1 MGHGPSALDRR
12 RNVPDLSRRRAA
24 TFVYRFPTSV
34 PGIETVSVHGSPST
48 RWTELHETFTVCTVE
63 RGAPVSYRCQGNRHE
78 RSPRVGMLLGPDDL
92 HADASPPGPSVYRI
106 LRIEPHA
113 LARVAKAL
121 GLPFA
126 NRTVK
131 EREITS
137 VMVNDL
143 FLTLH
148 RAIETDGE
156 STRVAGLVD
165 RCVAEIVRRCSTG
178 AVGER
183 TEIGHA
189 REHIRVNLCEPMK
202 LDGIARAAGKS
213 KWHLSTLFRN
223 HVGISPCKYAM
234 HVRLARARACLA
246 TGRSCSSVAS
256 DAGFCDQSHFNRW
269 FRSVYGVAPGQY
281 QEILLAGSDPRPQR
295 GIRSSSRL
303 TTSGSTPT
311 TRA

>member
-1 MGHGPSALDRR
+1 
-12 RNVPDLSRRRAA
+12 LSHRRAA
-24 TFVYRFPTSV
+24 AFVYRFPTNV
-34 PGIETVSVHGSPST
+34 PGIETVSVYGSPST

-78 RSPRVGMLLGPDDL
+78 RSPLVGMLLGPDDL
-92 HADASPPGPSVYRI
+92 HADASLPGPSVYRI
-106 LRIEPHA
+106 LRIDPHA
-113 LARVAKAL
+113 LARMAKAL

-137 VMVNDL
+137 AAVNDL

-156 STRVAGLVD
+156 SRRVAGLVD
-165 RCVAEIVRRCSTG
+165 RCVAEIVRRCMTRG
-178 AVGER
+178 VGER

-189 REHIRVNLCEPMK
+189 REHIRANLCEPIK

-234 HVRLARARACLA
+234 HVRLARARAWLA

-281 QEILLAGSDPRPQR
+281 QETLLA
-295 GIRSSSRL
+295 SSRPLPMHRSTDL
-303 TTSGSTPT
+303 THAVEVQPKPT
-311 TRA
+311 RKATH